1 MVQLQSTAEVKAI
14 VCGLTA
20 GKDFDTLSAS
30 LHNVQAVKQT
40 LSITVFDSN

>member
-1 MVQLQSTAEVKAI
+1 MLQDQFTAEVKAI

-20 GKDFDTLSAS
+20 GKDFDTLSAAF
-30 LHNVQAVKQT
+30 HNVQVVKQT